1 MYLLPLVV
9 ILALTKLPVKIGAF
23 ENNVDLRTME
33 MIKNHPS
40 HLLTVLIGEC
50 KKNPNSCPMSIESM
64 AHYILNT
71 IEVLINFDMESDE
84 ESIREIE
91 KFADTL
97 SKCKDAECLMN
108 FEIEQGIKIEKIMR
122 EVSKIL
128 ADFPEEERSAWQ
140 HSILK
145 PPHFYNRDL

>member
-1 MYLLPLVV
+1 
-9 ILALTKLPVKIGAF
+9 
-23 ENNVDLRTME
+23 
-33 MIKNHPS
+33 
-40 HLLTVLIGEC
+40 
-50 KKNPNSCPMSIESM
+50 M
-64 AHYILNT
+64 AHYIFNT